1 MNDILITLEDISC
14 HYGDRSI
21 FSDVSFGIHASE
33 KIGIVGING
42 SGKTTLSNL
51 FRALELR
58 KQPEGEVT
66 LTTANSSITGNEFAQ
81 STLPV
86 RVFNRDFVAAN
97 VFPVGGGE
105 VPPIFVLG
113 EESAEK
119 QAQVEQL
126 KEEKTSAQGTIDAA
140 KHEKAKAEK
149 ALDKHCVDRATII
162 RETLRSSG
170 DNPYN
175 NYDKARY
182 KLTMLRKGGG
192 DAMVELR
199 HGMEQA
205 LADLKS
211 AFAKAKGKF

>member
-1 MNDILITLEDISC
+1 MTLVTKISRLR
-14 HYGDRSI
+14 HPGVLRD
-21 FSDVSFGIHASE
+21 FSWPTNLPSFGRYNLIY
-33 KIGIVGING
+33 GWNG

-58 KQPEGEVT
+58 KPPEGEVT
-66 LTTANSSITGNEFAQ
+66 LTTAKSSITGNEFAQ

-86 RVFNRDFVAAN
+86 RVFNRGFVAAN

-113 EESAEK
+113 EENAEK

-126 KEEKTSAQGTIDAA
+126 KEEKASAQGKIDDA
-140 KHEKAKAEK
+140 KLEKTKAEK

-170 DNPYN
+170 DIRCRVY
-175 NYDKARY
+175 R
-182 KLTMLRKGGG
+182 
-192 DAMVELR
+192 
-199 HGMEQA
+199 
-205 LADLKS
+205 
-211 AFAKAKGKF
+211 